1 MSALAA
7 PMRKTRLSAIMF
19 FYIGRQFILWFLAV
33 TLLFVALIFM
43 IDMIELLR
51 RSSGKP
57 AVTFDLVLT
66 MAAMKLPLLTQVT
79 MPFAI
84 LFAGMM
90 SFWRLNRSSELVSIR
105 AAGVSIWQILAPAL
119 IIALLIGVFRLAALN
134 PVASDMYARW
144 QQLESRYLKGGRS
157 SIMALSKTG
166 IWLRQIDD
174 GEQTVI
180 HAAAVSPDKLLLHRV
195 MVLLYKGKDR
205 FSRRIDAKT
214 AVLKKGYWELRDV
227 SLFSLETGTTKMAV
241 YRLKTDL
248 TLNKIQESFS
258 SPETISF
265 WELPRFIREL
275 EAAGFSAL
283 RHTVRFHAL
292 TAEPLLFCSMILIAA
307 VFSLRHNRK
316 TTAYFAIGGG
326 IITGFLLFFVTK
338 LVLNFGGSGS
348 LPVVLAAWIPTG
360 ASAMLGFTVLLHLED
375 G

>member
-1 MSALAA
+1 MNSLAA
-7 PMRKTRLSAIMF
+7 PMKKTRLSAIMF
-19 FYIGRQFILWFLAV
+19 FYIGRQFLLWFIAV
-33 TLLFVALIFM
+33 IFLFVALIFM

-84 LFAGMM
+84 LFGGMM
-90 SFWRLNRSSELVSIR
+90 SFWRLNRSSELVAIR
-105 AAGVSIWQILAPAL
+105 VAGVSIWQILAPAL
-119 IIALLIGVFRLAALN
+119 IIALCIGVFRLAALN
-134 PVASDMYARW
+134 PVSSVMYARW
-144 QQLESRYLKGGRS
+144 QQLESRYLKGRS
-157 SIMALSKTG
+157 SFMALSNTG
-166 IWLRQIDD
+166 VWLRQMDKD
-174 GEQTVI
+174 GQTVI

-195 MVLLYKGKDR
+195 MVLLYKGQDV
-205 FSRRIDAKT
+205 FSSRIDAKT
-214 AVLKKGYWELRDV
+214 AALKKGYWELRDV
-227 SLFSLETGTTKMAV
+227 RLFSPETGTRKLAL

-248 TLNKIQESFS
+248 TLDKIQESFS

-283 RHTVRFHAL
+283 NHKLRYHSL
-292 TAEPLLFCSMILIAA
+292 TAEPLLFCAMILIAA

-316 TTAYFAIGGG
+316 TSAFFAIGGG
-326 IITGFLLFFVTK
+326 IITGFLLFFISK
-338 LVLNFGGSGS
+338 LILNFGGSGS
-348 LPVVLAAWIPTG
+348 LPVVLAAWIPAG
-360 ASAMLGFTVLLHLED
+360 ASTMLGLTALLHLED